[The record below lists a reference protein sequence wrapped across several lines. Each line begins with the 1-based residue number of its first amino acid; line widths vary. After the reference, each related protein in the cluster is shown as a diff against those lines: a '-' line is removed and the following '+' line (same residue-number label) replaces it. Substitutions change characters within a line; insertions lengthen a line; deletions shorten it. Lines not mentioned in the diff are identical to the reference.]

1 MSARIEITEH
11 DKKVFLSHYEQNGW
25 ANTLGIRFDVTAD
38 GLPCLKLP
46 FRVEN
51 LNHNSPTGSVNGGV
65 SGTMLVDAGH
75 MLSCLMTPDIAPEQI
90 HVVDAQVFYIRGTRD
105 NELTAIPRLI
115 RRTRKL
121 IFLEV
126 DVVDEEGKMVVNSRQ
141 IFSLQ
146 GAAAEPIDN
155 QADISPRNLIANGIG
170 MHADA
175 GAFKNFG
182 DRYEGMELVGLQKH
196 QAVLRMD
203 NLPANRN
210 TAGEMAP
217 GTVITI
223 SDFAGVAA
231 FFFTEQKPVGG
242 ATVDLKMT
250 FCDVIKD
257 EGFYSIAEI
266 LETRGGLRHC
276 RVTTYGA
283 ESMKL
288 KAFGTMTLFCSG

>member
-11 DKKVFLSHYEQNGW
+11 DKKVFATFYEQNGW
-25 ANTLGIRFDVTAD
+25 ANSLGLYFDVTAD
-38 GLPCLKLP
+38 GAPCLKLP
-46 FRVEN
+46 FKVEN
-51 LNHNSPTGSVNGGV
+51 LNHDSPTGSVNGGV
-65 SGTMLVDAGH
+65 SGTMLLDAGH
-75 MLSCLMTPDIAPEQI
+75 MLCCLLTPDVDPSQI
-90 HVVDAQVFYIRGTRD
+90 HVVDTQIFYVRGTRD
-105 NELTAIPRLI
+105 NELTAVPRLI

-126 DVVDEEGKMVVNSRQ
+126 DVFDEEGNLVVNSRQ

-146 GAAAEPIDN
+146 GAETQSVDN
-155 QADISPRNLIANGIG
+155 QADISPRNLIEQGIG
-170 MHADA
+170 IHPDA
-175 GAFKNFG
+175 GMFKNFG
-182 DRYEGMELVGLQKH
+182 DRYEGMTLVGLQKH

-203 NLPANRN
+203 NIACNLNP
-210 TAGEMAP
+210 AGEMAP
-217 GTVITI
+217 GSVITV

-257 EGFYSIAEI
+257 EGFFSIAEI
-266 LETRGGLRHC
+266 LENRGGLRHC
-276 RVTTYGA
+276 RVTAYGT

-288 KAFGTMTLFCSG
+288 KAFGTMTLFCSS